1 MLKHD
6 DRLAIPHANGERKR
20 TAQGWSKYWSPFTK
34 FALMN
39 RLGEYEDLG
48 YTPGE
53 LREMIEEVRA
63 YEDLGSIEELR
74 EMIEKGGW
82 IDDGK

>member
-1 MLKHD
+1 MLKYD
-6 DRLAIPHANGERKR
+6 DRLAIPHANAERKR
-20 TAQGWSKYWSPFTK
+20 PAQGWSKYWSPFTK
-34 FALMN
+34 FVLMN